1 MIEKIENK
9 IIKNIYFYYIDGDNY
24 GLRILFEFELDEYLL
39 FDSSK
44 FIFLKQENVFKLYKW
59 NKIEYSKLLISNVY
73 IQEIKEDETI
83 AFFIRFSTGDIFY
96 IYQRIYGLGD
106 WEQDFELILE
116 DNNLRYNNILKH
128 MNEDWIEKAIIENA
142 DI

>member
-1 MIEKIENK
+1 M
-9 IIKNIYFYYIDGDNY
+9 
-24 GLRILFEFELDEYLL
+24 

-44 FIFLKQENVFKLYKW
+44 FIFSKQENVPRLYKW
-59 NKIEYSKLLISNVY
+59 NKIEYPKLLISNVY

-83 AFFIRFSTGDIFY
+83 AFFIRFSNADIFY
-96 IYQRIYGLGD
+96 IYQQIYALGD
-106 WEQDFELILE
+106 WEQDFELVLE
-116 DNNLRYNNILKH
+116 DNKIRYNNILKH